1 MRRAALLLCGFG
13 ALAMAARAQPA
24 PPDPAV
30 VIDRLEKQLAPFASA
45 WLNSADPRVEAW
57 GAYQVLRDQRTDAI
71 PVLLSLLAAYPV
83 IPQEASQLEVD
94 RHDAMLGVLDALIQF
109 DAPVPA
115 GDSQRIYPEFPVQS
129 LILLARSQEDTTDAL
144 LDIFRN
150 EQRWQV
156 AWLAAGNLL
165 AARRAGGF
173 AATVIEGMTVHVQVI
188 VTEPLTG
195 VGFGGGSSCCMGG
208 STNPKAG
215 WPPLGVYSFGGCGEH
230 AQAGATLLAGGA
242 DPAYYDR
249 QVSAIYRAGGISGCC
264 HLDQDLVREHYLTAL
279 LPASAGEPVLRAHVS
294 HSIVWR
300 GVEAYRRAMAEV
312 VADQQHVFE
321 EATRRLGERALLSG
335 DERTLRPALQ
345 IFVLDQRASRQSP
358 LPVLDE
364 LPGNVTIQ

>member
-1 MRRAALLLCGFG
+1 
-13 ALAMAARAQPA
+13 MAARAQPA

-57 GAYQVLRDQRTDAI
+57 GAYLVLRDQRTDAI
-71 PVLLSLLAAYPV
+71 PVLLSMLEAYPV

-115 GDSQRIYPEFPVQS
+115 ADAQRIYPEFPVQS
-129 LILLARSQEDTTDAL
+129 LVLLARSQEDTADAL

-165 AARRAGGF
+165 SARRAAGF
-173 AATVIEGMTVHVQVI
+173 AAAVIEGMTVHLQVI
-188 VTEPLTG
+188 VTEPG
-195 VGFGGGSSCCMGG
+195 VGFGGGQSSCCGGG
-208 STNPKAG
+208 SAAPKAG
-215 WPPLGVYSFGGCGEH
+215 WPPLGVYSFGGCGAD
-230 AQAGATLLAGGA
+230 AQTGATLLAGGA

-249 QVSAIYRAGGISGCC
+249 QVTAAYRASGASGCC

-279 LPASAGEPVLRAHVS
+279 TLCDP
-294 HSIVWR
+294 
-300 GVEAYRRAMAEV
+300 RRAGRARAC
-312 VADQQHVFE
+312 VAHDRV
-321 EATRRLGERALLSG
+321 AGPGCLPRRNGGHCRGPAARFRG
-335 DERTLRPALQ
+335 DGTAS
-345 IFVLDQRASRQSP
+345 QRSAAY
-358 LPVLDE
+358 
-364 LPGNVTIQ
+364 